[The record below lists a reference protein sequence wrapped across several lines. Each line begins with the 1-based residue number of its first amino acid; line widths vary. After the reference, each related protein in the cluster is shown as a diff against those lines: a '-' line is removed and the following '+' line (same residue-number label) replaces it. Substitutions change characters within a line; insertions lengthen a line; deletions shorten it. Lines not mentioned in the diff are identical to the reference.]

1 MRTVA
6 SSGSG
11 PATPSLRGSDTSSR
25 AGAGVQT
32 YFNELSSWANGR
44 LRGEE
49 VLTLYL
55 AAEDSNFVRFNRNL
69 VRQAG
74 SVQQRS
80 LSVDLIEGRRHAT
93 GSIQLSQDTA
103 MDQDRLAR
111 LIRSLREQRSVVPE
125 DPYLAVSTDGASTEE
140 ITVTDG
146 ARSDE
151 VIDEIQTV
159 SDGKDLVGIY
169 ADGSLH
175 HGFASSL
182 GQRNWYQTS
191 TFNFDW
197 SFYLHADKA
206 VKNTYA
212 GQRWD
217 GNAFRAK
224 VETASQQLAVLGRNP
239 VDLPPGG
246 YRTYL
251 TPSAMEELMSLLA
264 WYSFGLKAH
273 RTRQTPL
280 LKLATGDEALHP
292 SVRMTEDTAG
302 GTGPNFQ
309 EQGFL
314 RPDQVVLIEDG
325 RLTDHLVSPRS
336 AREYGVMTNGA
347 SAYESPES
355 LALAP
360 GTLPTD
366 RVLEQLGTGLYI
378 GNLWYLNYSDRAG
391 CRTTGMT
398 RFATFWVEGGEVVA
412 PVNVMRFDDTVYNIL
427 GRNLV
432 DLGDRA
438 DTILNP
444 STYVARSSSSLTLP
458 GALVEDM
465 RFTL

>member
-1 MRTVA
+1 MT
-6 SSGSG
+6 
-11 PATPSLRGSDTSSR
+11 ATILSR
-25 AGAGVQT
+25 QGHEAEANVQT
-32 YFNELSSWANGR
+32 YFNELSSWANHQLEGD
-44 LRGEE
+44 E

-80 LSVDLIEGRRHAT
+80 LSVDLIEGARHAT
-93 GSIQLSQDTA
+93 GSVQLSQDPA
-103 MDQDRLAR
+103 MDRAQLGN
-111 LIRSLREQRSVVPE
+111 LLRSLREQRRVVPE
-125 DPYLAVSTDGASTEE
+125 DPYLAVSTDGASIEE
-140 ITVTDG
+140 ITVPDG
-146 ARSDE
+146 PGSDE
-151 VIDEIQTV
+151 VIDEIQIV
-159 SDGKDLVGIY
+159 SEGKDLVGIY
-169 ADGSLH
+169 ADGSLY

-206 VKNTYA
+206 VKNAYA

-217 GNAFRAK
+217 GHVFRTK
-224 VETASQQLAVLGRNP
+224 VEVASQQLGVLGRTP
-239 VDLPPGG
+239 IDLAPGG

-251 TPSAMEELMSLLA
+251 TPSAMEELMTWLSY
-264 WYSFGLKAH
+264 YSFGLKAY

-292 SVRMTEDTAG
+292 SVHLTEDTAG

-314 RPDQVVLIEDG
+314 RPDRVKLIGDG
-325 RLTDHLVSPRS
+325 HLTDHLVSPRS
-336 AREYGVMTNGA
+336 AREYGVETNGA
-347 SAYESPES
+347 STSESPES

-360 GTLPTD
+360 GTLSTD
-366 RVLEQLGTGLYI
+366 RVLEELGTGLHI

-398 RFATFWVEGGEVVA
+398 RFATFWVEGGEIVA

-432 DLGDRA
+432 GLSDRA
-438 DTILNP
+438 DTILDP

-458 GALVEDM
+458 GALVEDL